1 MFFRMLYP
9 VFCHECYHEP
19 HHIQDKL
26 IHSIYCIVNDTY
38 SSIIYCL
45 FIPCI
50 TYEDD
55 KIIMS
60 NIKND
65 VDDVADKV
73 KAAAK
78 AAANKVK
85 DPDREFETEYQKEK
99 MKQEDL
105 KTQSAE
111 STAASTSTTKVPR
124 LNHSSIPQYKRILVP
139 DDGSELSDKALSHAI
154 YLSNSTG
161 AEIVILNVIAD
172 IEKIEPTTISAT
184 TKEET
189 EKGKEEAEAIVEG
202 IENKA
207 AKKDFQITMKGQ
219 AEQMVEERIRLCKEA
234 GARNQ
239 ISYKMQTG
247 KKTVDEILALCEDMN
262 IDLIVMAS
270 SKVTSPITGLA
281 STTRK
286 VIDGAKRPV
295 LVIYEE

>member
-1 MFFRMLYP
+1 
-9 VFCHECYHEP
+9 
-19 HHIQDKL
+19 
-26 IHSIYCIVNDTY
+26 
-38 SSIIYCL
+38 
-45 FIPCI
+45 
-50 TYEDD
+50 
-55 KIIMS
+55 MS
-60 NIKND
+60 NIK
-65 VDDVADKV
+65 DDVNDIADKV

-78 AAANKVK
+78 GAANKVK
-85 DPDREFETEYQKEK
+85 DPDRDFETEYQKEK

-105 KTQSAE
+105 KTQSAG
-111 STAASTSTTKVPR
+111 STAASTSTTKVLR
-124 LNHSSIPQYKRILVP
+124 LNHSSILQYKRILVP

-161 AEIVILNVIAD
+161 AEIVILNVIGD
-172 IEKIEPTTISAT
+172 IEKIGPTTISAT

-189 EKGKEEAEAIVEG
+189 ERGKEEETIIEG

-207 AKKDFQITMKGQ
+207 AKKAFQITMKGQ

-247 KKTVDEILALCEDMN
+247 KKTADEILALCEDMN

-270 SKVTSPITGLA
+270 SKVTSPITGLT